1 MLSRHTQKPN
11 HEAAKQGALHTHVL
25 AGHACSSATQSLEDA
40 SNRADVLDT
49 AKGLLGFRDGSEDLD
64 TSTASALLR
73 EPGVQHAQAAL
84 ISIMEIARPG

>member
-11 HEAAKQGALHTHVL
+11 HETAKRGTLHTTHVL

-64 TSTASALLR
+64 TSTGALLR

>member
-11 HEAAKQGALHTHVL
+11 HEAAKQGVLHTHVL

-64 TSTASALLR
+64 RHAGRQGCMHWKRCPRLLD
-73 EPGVQHAQAAL
+73 G
-84 ISIMEIARPG
+84 